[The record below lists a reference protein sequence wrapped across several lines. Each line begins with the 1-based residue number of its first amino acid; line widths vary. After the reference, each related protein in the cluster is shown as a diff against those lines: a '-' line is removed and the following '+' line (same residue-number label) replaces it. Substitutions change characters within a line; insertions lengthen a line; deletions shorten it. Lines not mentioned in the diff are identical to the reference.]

1 MPDYEFRFEGIER
14 KIISRLKLETPKG
27 QVDATITSVNRG
39 PGQGWV
45 QFEGLTETVLVTG
58 TCPVERD
65 LTHVR
70 FAYTQ
75 PKAEVEGPRAGLARA
90 LLKDLGKQFDQDKV
104 ILDRHRRV
112 SPAGGVRGRRAVHP
126 QSRLLQ
132 PVLRPG
138 GQVALHRRLTRASM
152 SELETF
158 REETR
163 AWLEANAPQG
173 VRNLPQTPE
182 HTCWGGRRWTFR
194 SDDQRLWFER
204 MVERGWTVPEWP
216 KTYGGGGL
224 SRDEARVLDQ
234 EMRRLDI
241 KKPLE
246 SLGIWMLG
254 PALLKFGT
262 EAQKL
267 EHLTRIARGEIRW
280 AQGYS
285 EPSAGSDLASVQ
297 TKAVDDGDDFI
308 VNGSKIWTTYGDKCD
323 MIFAL
328 VRSEP
333 DAPKHLGIS
342 FLLIDMDAPGVT
354 TSPIRMISGESHFV
368 STFFDDVRAPKANVV
383 GERGRGWDV
392 TKYLLGHEREMIGSQ
407 PLSSSDRETLSARA
421 KRVLGDDLPPAL
433 RADIVQYEMDAWT
446 MGIAVERTRDQAKAR
461 QASPTSAS
469 VLKTAGTELSVRKAE
484 LVMTLDGL
492 DGFTLGCKAAYDW
505 LLTPATTIAGGS
517 NEIQLNIIAKRALSL
532 PGA

>member
-1 MPDYEFRFEGIER
+1 MSDLEAFRA
-14 KIISRLKLETPKG
+14 
-27 QVDATITSVNRG
+27 D
-39 PGQGWV
+39 
-45 QFEGLTETVLVTG
+45 
-58 TCPVERD
+58 
-65 LTHVR
+65 
-70 FAYTQ
+70 
-75 PKAEVEGPRAGLARA
+75 
-90 LLKDLGKQFDQDKV
+90 
-104 ILDRHRRV
+104 
-112 SPAGGVRGRRAVHP
+112 
-126 QSRLLQ
+126 
-132 PVLRPG
+132 
-138 GQVALHRRLTRASM
+138 
-152 SELETF
+152 
-158 REETR
+158 TR

-182 HTCWGGRRWTFR
+182 YTCWGGRRWAFLN
-194 SDDQRLWFER
+194 DDQRLWFER

-216 KTYGGGGL
+216 KAYGGGGL
-224 SRDEARVLDQ
+224 SRDEGRILDQ
-234 EMRRLDI
+234 EMRRLEL

-262 EAQKL
+262 EAQKI

-285 EPSAGSDLASVQ
+285 EPGAGSDLASVS

-342 FLLIDMDAPGVT
+342 FLLIDMDQPGVT
-354 TSPIRMISGESHFV
+354 TAPIKMISGESHFTQ
-368 STFFDDVRAPKANVV
+368 TFFDNARAPKSNIV

-392 TKYLLGHEREMIGSQ
+392 CKHLLSHEREMIGSQ
-407 PLSSSDRETLSARA
+407 PMSSANRETVAARA
-421 KRVLGDDLPPAL
+421 TRVLGEDIPAAL
-433 RADIVQYEMDAWT
+433 KADIVQYEMDAWT
-446 MGIAVERTRDQAKAR
+446 MGIAVERNRDLAKAR
-461 QASPTSAS
+461 QAAPTSAS
-469 VLKTAGTELSVRKAE
+469 VLKTAGTELSRRKAE
-484 LVMTLDGL
+484 LVMTIDALDSFETGS
-492 DGFTLGCKAAYDW
+492 KPAYDW

-517 NEIQLNIIAKRALSL
+517 NEVQLNIIAKRALNL